1 MTPGPNNL
9 ITDVPGLRVGH
20 AQDHTLK
27 SGVTVLV
34 GDRPMTTSHHTMGGA
49 PGTRETDLLAPDK
62 SVAQVDA
69 LVLSG
74 GSAFGLDACGGVM
87 DALLRDRRGF
97 AVGPVRVPLVP
108 GAIVFDLLNGGD
120 KAWET
125 SPYPA
130 LGAAA
135 YKAAGLQFDLGTAG
149 GGTGALCGD
158 FKGGVG
164 SASCVLESGH
174 TVGALVVANAI
185 GNVATPDGHLWAAA
199 FEHGEEF
206 GGSKADT
213 AKGLAGPQ
221 PNAKLAAM
229 QLSAGEA
236 DRANTTIAIIAT
248 DAPLTKAECQRLAI
262 ASHDGIARA
271 IVPAHTP
278 HDGDL
283 VFAVSTKDPTPQS
296 NVDLTDVCHAGA
308 MCLTRAIGRAVFHA
322 TPAEGDL
329 LPIWT
334 IRR

>member
-34 GDRPMTTSHHTMGGA
+34 GDLPMTASHHTMGGA

-87 DALLRDRRGF
+87 DALRRDGRGF

-120 KAWET
+120 KDWEN

-135 YKAAGLQFDLGTAG
+135 YWAAGLRFDLGTAG
-149 GGTGALCGD
+149 GGTGAVCGD

-185 GNVATPDGHLWAAA
+185 GNVATPSGHLWATP
-199 FEHGEEF
+199 FEHGEEY
-206 GGSKADT
+206 GGGKVDT
-213 AKGLAGPQ
+213 AKGLSGPQ

-229 QLSAGEA
+229 LLSAEEA

-283 VFAVSTKDPTPQS
+283 VFAVSTTDPNPQN
-296 NVDLTDVCHAGA
+296 NVDLSEVCHTGA
-308 MCLTRAIGRAVFHA
+308 MCLTRAIGRAVYHA
-322 TPAEGDL
+322 TPAKGDL
-329 LPIWT
+329 LPTWT